1 MRLVDDYL
9 VRARAELTA
18 VPDSSARRAL
28 LRLVDFVRERDW

>member
-9 VRARAELTA
+9 ALARDQLAA
-18 VPDSSARRAL
+18 VPDSPARRAL